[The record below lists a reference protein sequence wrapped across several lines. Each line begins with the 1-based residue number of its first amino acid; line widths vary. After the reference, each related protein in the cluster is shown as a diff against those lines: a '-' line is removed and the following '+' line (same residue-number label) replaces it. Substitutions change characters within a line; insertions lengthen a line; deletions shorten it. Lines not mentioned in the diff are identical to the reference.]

1 MLEAA
6 FPGASSVPLVLCDA
20 GGRRPLQEAS
30 SASGVGRRTTRSEPC
45 VGNAEDI
52 AEEEWAL
59 KLGIFPVCGG
69 LPDSFG
75 FFQPSVAQAS
85 SEGWFGRLLNRQTT
99 GVLFFSE
106 PARLGVTSSPSLASN
121 TISTRPAIRRR
132 ARSRRSR
139 THTSAA
145 SERSGRGSAPTD
157 ARRRRTAAGS
167 EGARRASLRL
177 EATRRRTRT
186 RARPRITAPAFR
198 RSAQLRGPAHHHG

>member
-1 MLEAA
+1 M
-6 FPGASSVPLVLCDA
+6 
-20 GGRRPLQEAS
+20 
-30 SASGVGRRTTRSEPC
+30 GVRRTTRSEPC
-45 VGNAEDI
+45 VGDGEGI

-85 SEGWFGRLLNRQTT
+85 SEGWFGRLLNQQTT

-139 THTSAA
+139 KHTSAA